1 MMNTRRTLGMKNGW
15 PMCGAPYPH
24 ILRITATQE
33 NDMPKL
39 TWKAGD
45 WAVFDLEIVQI
56 KTIEPYVEVTTG
68 IISTSGN
75 LLDRLRP
82 LTLRN
87 KVTVETFEYYYK
99 ELSKL
104 RGERGFNYPDIS
116 RLFCGLALQ
125 AIDGAEDDRRPYDN
139 AQAFVRDARDY
150 KPVIQGIHLFR
161 DAA

>member
-1 MMNTRRTLGMKNGW
+1 M
-15 PMCGAPYPH
+15 A
-24 ILRITATQE
+24 
-33 NDMPKL
+33 KL
-39 TWKAGD
+39 IWRAGD

-56 KTIEPYVEVTTG
+56 KQVKPYVEVTTG
-68 IISTSGN
+68 VISTSGK

-116 RLFCGLALQ
+116 RLFCDLALQ
-125 AIDGAEDDRRPYDN
+125 AMDGAEDNKKPYDK

-150 KPVIQGIHLFR
+150 KPVIQGVHLFR

>member
-1 MMNTRRTLGMKNGW
+1 MK
-15 PMCGAPYPH
+15 
-24 ILRITATQE
+24 
-33 NDMPKL
+33 KL
-39 TWKAGD
+39 AWRAGD

-56 KTIEPYVEVTTG
+56 KQVEPYCEVTTG
-68 IISTSGN
+68 IISTSGK

-87 KVTVETFEYYYK
+87 KVTVESFAYYYK
-99 ELSKL
+99 ELSRI

-116 RLFCGLALQ
+116 RLFCDLALQ
-125 AIDGAEDDRRPYDN
+125 AMDGAEKDEKPYDK

-150 KPVIQGIHLFR
+150 KPIIQGINLFR